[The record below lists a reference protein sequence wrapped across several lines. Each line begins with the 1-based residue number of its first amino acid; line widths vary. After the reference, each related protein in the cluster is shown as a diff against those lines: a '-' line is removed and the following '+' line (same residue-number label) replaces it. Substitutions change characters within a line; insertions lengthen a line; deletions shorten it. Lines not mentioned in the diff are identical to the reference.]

1 MRLSRRA
8 YLSAVGGTAVIAGC
22 STGSA
27 DVPSYDV
34 PTVTSPETVSSYL
47 SETSNFDGSM
57 LDLIDRDEVEVA
69 VGAEGNTGNNA
80 YSPVA
85 IQVETGTTVVWKW
98 IRGSHNVV
106 DSNGAFRSDIG
117 TDLTFEQ
124 TFTKTGTVTYY
135 CSPHKR
141 YGMKGA
147 VVVK

>member
-1 MRLSRRA
+1 MALSRRA

-22 STGSA
+22 STGSGET
-27 DVPSYDV
+27 PSYDA
-34 PTVTSPETVSSYL
+34 PTVTPPETVSAYL

-57 LDLIDRDEVEVA
+57 LDLTDRDEVEVS
-69 VGAEGNTGNNA
+69 VGAEGNNGNNA

-85 IQVETGTTVVWKW
+85 VQIETGTTVVWEW

-106 DSNGAFRSDIG
+106 DSDGAFRSDIG
-117 TDLTFEQ
+117 TGLTFEQ
-124 TFTKTGTVTYY
+124 TFTETGTFTYY
-135 CSPHKR
+135 CSPHER